1 MPIKPTD
8 PPIPKSVGRLP
19 KSGIFKLGRRDLLR
33 GGVLAVFT
41 GVMSSVYEMAS
52 AGSFSWGTLG
62 FAVIAAVSGYILMN
76 LSTNNTGKLFQKDE

>member
-8 PPIPKSVGRLP
+8 PPIPKSALP
-19 KSGIFKLGRRDLLR
+19 KAGLFKLGWRELLR

-41 GVMSSVYEMAS
+41 GIVTSVYEMTS
-52 AGSFSWGTLG
+52 KGTFSWNTLG
-62 FAVIAAVSGYILMN
+62 FAVLAAVSGYILMN